1 MQLKTKCVYID
12 NMDESIEQ
20 FLARGG
26 KIKTYRSRA
35 DEIAA
40 KTIPQGRYCDKNAY
54 IQKLIEIKMS
64 SKKTHAATAPGGRI
78 EPGEPRKSWP
88 NQIKTRT

>member
-1 MQLKTKCVYID
+1 LTKDKTYDICPCMY
-12 NMDESIEQ
+12 ETIEQ

-40 KTIPQGRYCDKNAY
+40 NQIPTGRYCDKNAY
-54 IQKLIEIKMS
+54 IQKLIEIKN
-64 SKKTHAATAPGGRI
+64 SKKEKR
-78 EPGEPRKSWP
+78 
-88 NQIKTRT
+88 

>member
-1 MQLKTKCVYID
+1 MTKDKTYDICPCMY
-12 NMDESIEQ
+12 ETIEH

-40 KTIPQGRYCDKNAY
+40 NQIPTGRYCDKNAY
-54 IQKLIEIKMS
+54 IQKLIEIKML
-64 SKKTHAATAPGGRI
+64 SKKNRVATAPGGGI
-78 EPGEPRKSWP
+78 EPGKPKKTWP
-88 NQIKTRT
+88 NLKKTRA

>member
-1 MQLKTKCVYID
+1 MSCMYET
-12 NMDESIEQ
+12 IEQ

-40 KTIPQGRYCDKNAY
+40 NQIPTGRYCDKNAY
-54 IQKLIEIKMS
+54 IQKLIEIKN
-64 SKKTHAATAPGGRI
+64 SKKEKR
-78 EPGEPRKSWP
+78 
-88 NQIKTRT
+88 